1 MIVYALII
9 RSKDGLPLSART
21 DFSDEVN
28 RNIKDNKKYVKLV
41 GTKAAQ
47 VPEKCVLQLKDY
59 TIYMITCVGVSY
71 LVMTEFHYPAA
82 LAFSFLNDLMR
93 EFIQLY
99 DSNKVN
105 TARRPYQFI
114 EFDSYIHKTRQAYNK
129 PQNLASRVNLSDL
142 NTELKLRPPYQLSL
156 TDVEPYINGNKLMTN
171 HLPQLGVGPP
181 PKLEPMP
188 SYAWVAVI
196 FSVLLILLG
205 LYRGFMALHKSSI
218 EEYDGPS
225 PIHGFIYL
233 LESLFRA
240 FQVHL
245 LLYNS
250 KFRIL
255 ESWLCTLILFLC
267 IFFLWELRDPSQH
280 GVFALSTVTTHLCI
294 ITRKLQHKL
303 PDYHV

>member
-47 VPEKCVLQLKDY
+47 VPERCVLQLKDY
-59 TIYMITCVGVSY
+59 TIYMITSLGVSY

-129 PQNLASRVNLSDL
+129 PQNLASRVNLADL

-156 TDVEPYINGNKLMTN
+156 TDVEPYINGNKLMSN

-181 PKLEPMP
+181 PKLDPMP
-188 SYAWVAVI
+188 SYSWVAVI
-196 FSVLLILLG
+196 FSFLLILLG

-233 LESLFRA
+233 LEGLFRA

-280 GVFALSTVTTHLCI
+280 AVFALSTVITHICT